1 MRSDLP
7 DLTPPPIVLVDRPEA
22 SLVQLGGALVSIRRS
37 PLRGARLVEAGR
49 AIERA
54 ASASPRG
61 LVLLTAF
68 RLSRGHPIEPGF
80 DANAREL
87 AETLRA
93 VERLLVAN
101 AVLIEFDGM
110 LATATRA
117 LVRTVWTLVRPR
129 AAMGQFVRL
138 SDAITWLLPHA
149 RSIGATDDPAAY
161 VRLYRD
167 AERRLEDHDAAQ
179 WARSG

>member
-1 MRSDLP
+1 M
-7 DLTPPPIVLVDRPEA
+7 LVDRSEG
-22 SLVQLGGALVSIRRS
+22 SLVQLGSALVSIRRS
-37 PLRGARLVEAGR
+37 PLRRARLVEAGR

-54 ASASPRG
+54 ASAHPRG
-61 LVLLTAF
+61 CVLLSVL

-93 VERLLVAN
+93 VDRVLVAN
-101 AVLIEFDGM
+101 AVVVEFDGM
-110 LATATRA
+110 LAVATRA
-117 LVRTVWTLVRPR
+117 LVRTVWALARPR
-129 AAMGQFVRL
+129 ASMAQFARM
-138 SDAITWLLPHA
+138 SDAITWMLPHA
-149 RSIGATDDPAAY
+149 RAIGAPDDAASY
-161 VRLYRD
+161 VRLYRE